1 MKNYLLILF
10 ALCSTNGVAQERQF
24 TTPEWSKNATIYE
37 VNIRQYSK
45 EGTFAEVEKRLPQLK
60 MMGIDI
66 IWLMPI
72 HPIGEKNR
80 KGGEGS
86 YYAVKDYTT
95 VNPKFG
101 TLEEFKSLVNTAHD
115 LDLKVIIDWV
125 ANHSAPDN
133 VWVDSNIEFYTKDE
147 KGNAPITV
155 PGTDWY
161 DVADLNYDE
170 PGLRQAMTDALV
182 YWVKETNI
190 DGYRCDVAEMVPLDF
205 WIDARKEIEKTKPI
219 FMLAEGNSP
228 KYFEAFDMVYDWDLY
243 ESMHVNKD
251 EAHSTNKIVST
262 WLAKH
267 NSEFP
272 TEHYKM
278 LFTDNHDKN
287 SWDGTPQENFG
298 NFYETAI
305 VLSALM
311 DGMPLVYSGQEAGNN
326 KSLKFFEKDEIE
338 WNAHANFMLYKQLFD
353 LKHKNQALWN
363 GKYGGRMVQ
372 LESKDEDVFVFYRQK
387 NGNRVVVVANMSTK
401 YVDTKINTKDI
412 EGKYKDV
419 FKNKN
424 LDITKST
431 KILLQPHEY
440 KVFVKIQ

>member
-10 ALCSTNGVAQERQF
+10 ALCSTNGIAQERQF

-86 YYAVKDYTT
+86 YYAVKDYSA

-205 WIDARKEIEKTKPI
+205 WIDARKEIEKIKQV
-219 FMLAEGNSP
+219 FMLAEGNSS

-311 DGMPLVYSGQEAGNN
+311 DGMPLVYSGQEAGNS
-326 KSLKFFEKDEIE
+326 KSLKFFEKDQIE
-338 WNAHANFMLYKQLFD
+338 WRAHKNLGLYKKLFD

-372 LESKDEDVFVFYRQK
+372 LESKDDNVFAFYRQK
-387 NGNRVVVVANMSTK
+387 NGDRVVVVANMSTE
-401 YVDTKINTKDI
+401 YVDTKINTKGI
-412 EGKYKDV
+412 EGKYRDLFKRKD
-419 FKNKN
+419 

-431 KILLQPHEY
+431 KFMLQPYEY
-440 KVFVKIQ
+440 KVLVKIK

>member
-1 MKNYLLILF
+1 MKNYLLMLF
-10 ALCSTNGVAQERQF
+10 ALYSTNSIGQNRQF

-37 VNIRQYSK
+37 VNIRQYS
-45 EGTFAEVEKRLPQLK
+45 EQGTFAEVEKRLPQLK

-86 YYAVKDYTT
+86 YYAVKDYTA

-170 PGLRQAMTDALV
+170 PGLREAMTDALV

-205 WIDARKEIEKTKPI
+205 WIDARKEIEKIKQV

-251 EAHSTNKIVST
+251 EAHSTNKMLST
-262 WLAKH
+262 WLTKH
-267 NSEFP
+267 NTEFP

-372 LESKDEDVFVFYRQK
+372 LGSKDDDVFVFYRQK
-387 NGNRVVVVANMSTK
+387 NGDRVVVVANMSTK

-424 LDITKST
+424 LDVTKST
-431 KILLQPHEY
+431 KIILQPYEY
-440 KVFVKIQ
+440 KVFVKID